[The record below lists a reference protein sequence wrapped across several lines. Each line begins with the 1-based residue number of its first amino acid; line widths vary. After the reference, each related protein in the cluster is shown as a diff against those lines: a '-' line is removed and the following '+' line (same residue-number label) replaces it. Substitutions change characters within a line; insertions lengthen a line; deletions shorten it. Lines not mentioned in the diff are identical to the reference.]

1 MRVFYAGYGKLS
13 RASLN
18 IPSAAN
24 IVTSKK
30 ENKER
35 TNKEVGN
42 SLTTNLVISSLS
54 PSSQGPGAKS
64 KGAMDLRVPQ
74 GPNSSFR
81 PGGFKVT
88 SFPSQ
93 KWYVVLPC
101 LCYTKPMLEN
111 WTMDSYDGVS
121 VLFLQIF
128 IRSSS
133 GWKSN
138 GRSTFNFTFELK
150 HKCVMFMYFVKN

>member
-1 MRVFYAGYGKLS
+1 MCCECEFFYAGYGKLS

-18 IPSAAN
+18 FPSAAN

-35 TNKEVGN
+35 TNKEVEN
-42 SLTTNLVISSLS
+42 SLTTNLVISTLS

-88 SFPSQ
+88 SFPSE
-93 KWYVVLPC
+93 KRYAVFATPNPC
-101 LCYTKPMLEN
+101 LKIGL
-111 WTMDSYDGVS
+111 WTLMKVS
-121 VLFLQIF
+121 VFY
-128 IRSSS
+128 S
-133 GWKSN
+133 
-138 GRSTFNFTFELK
+138 
-150 HKCVMFMYFVKN
+150 